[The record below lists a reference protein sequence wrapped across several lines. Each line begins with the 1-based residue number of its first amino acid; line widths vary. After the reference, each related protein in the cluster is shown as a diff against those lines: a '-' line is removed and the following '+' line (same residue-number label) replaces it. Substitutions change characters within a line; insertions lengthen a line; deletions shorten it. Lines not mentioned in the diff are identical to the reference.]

1 MILDNTNT
9 FAAVTSASLNN
20 TNAIIG
26 NVFSRGADVNTLVD
40 LGTGE
45 TVYFVVQVTTTFS
58 GGTSAQFDLVSD
70 SAAALTT
77 SKTTHCS
84 TGAIG
89 VATLVA
95 GYTVAIPLPP
105 NKTYEQ
111 YIGVWETTVGNVTGA
126 VNIFLAKDIKRWR
139 PYVDAVN

>member
-9 FAAVTSASLNN
+9 FAAATSANLNN
-20 TNAIIG
+20 TNQKFG
-26 NVFSRGADVNTLVD
+26 DDLNRGASVNTLVD
-40 LGTGE
+40 IGAGE

-70 SAAALTT
+70 STAALTAG
-77 SKTTHCS
+77 KTTHCS

-105 NKTYEQ
+105 NKTYQ
-111 YIGVWETTVGNVTGA
+111 KFLGVWETTVGNVTGA